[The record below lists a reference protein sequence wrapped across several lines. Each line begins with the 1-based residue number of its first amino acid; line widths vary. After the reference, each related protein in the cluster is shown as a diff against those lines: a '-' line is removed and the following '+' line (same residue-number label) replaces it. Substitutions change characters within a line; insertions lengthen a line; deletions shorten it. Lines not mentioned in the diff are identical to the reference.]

1 MDMVKIAML
10 GITGVLI
17 GLQFKSGK
25 QEYSAYIGI
34 GVSLVIFF
42 YVCEYLMQ
50 MKDSVLAL
58 GGFLEGSGAYFGILF
73 KDRHYLSVRILRR
86 PLPGCRISGH
96 CRPGGAVREGDC
108 AACGNAGAFI
118 PDRYHYRLHG
128 LERD

>member
-42 YVCEYLMQ
+42 YVCEYLM
-50 MKDSVLAL
+50 
-58 GGFLEGSGAYFGILF
+58 
-73 KDRHYLSVRILRR
+73 LSLIH
-86 PLPGCRISGH
+86 I
-96 CRPGGAVREGDC
+96 
-108 AACGNAGAFI
+108 
-118 PDRYHYRLHG
+118 
-128 LERD
+128 

>member
-73 KDRHYLSVRILRR
+73 KVIGITYPVSYTHLRA
-86 PLPGCRISGH
+86 H
-96 CRPGGAVREGDC
+96 ET
-108 AACGNAGAFI
+108 
-118 PDRYHYRLHG
+118 
-128 LERD
+128 

>member
-73 KDRHYLSVRILRR
+73 KVIGITYLCEFCAGL
-86 PLPGCRISGH
+86 CR
-96 CRPGGAVREGDC
+96 D
-108 AACGNAGAFI
+108 AGYQAI
-118 PDRYHYRLHG
+118 IDERLEAYEDG
-128 LERD
+128 QTTRLAQ

>member
-10 GITGVLI
+10 GKTGVLI

-58 GGFLEGSGAYFGILF
+58 GGFLEGSG
-73 KDRHYLSVRILRR
+73 
-86 PLPGCRISGH
+86 H
-96 CRPGGAVREGDC
+96 CRPGGAGRAGDC
-108 AACGNAGAFI
+108 AACGNAGAMI

-128 LERD
+128 LSVIENSFPHTA